1 MTTST
6 EPLATGQDSVT
17 EALETATAA
26 PPRRRTRLIAAAVIV
41 PIVLVLAVFGLG
53 LNRQQNRQPTSGPAP
68 DFTLT
73 TFDGQQ
79 IRLSELRGKV
89 VLINFW
95 ASWCVPCHQE
105 APELE
110 AAWQRYKDRGVVF
123 VGVAWSDFE
132 RDAKAFIAK
141 YSNTYPNGLDLRTK
155 ISDLYG
161 ITGVPET
168 FIVDRQGIVRHFV
181 PQALT
186 EKQIVEFIEPLL
198 AQ

>member
-1 MTTST
+1 MST
-6 EPLATGQDSVT
+6 NAESLPVVQ
-17 EALETATAA
+17 EAADPASGA
-26 PPRRRTRLIAAAVIV
+26 PNRRRSRLIAAVVVV
-41 PIVLVLAVFGLG
+41 PIVLVVALFGLG
-53 LNRQQNRQPTSGPAP
+53 LNRQQNRQPISGPAP

-73 TFDGQQ
+73 SFDGQQ
-79 IRLSELRGKV
+79 IRLSDLRGKV
-89 VLINFW
+89 VLVNFW
-95 ASWCVPCHQE
+95 ASWCIPCHQE

-110 AAWQRYKDRGVVF
+110 AAWQQYKDMGVVF

-132 RDAKAFIAK
+132 RDAKAFITK

-168 FIVDRQGIVRHFV
+168 FIIDRQGDVRHFV
-181 PQALT
+181 PQALDR
-186 EKQIVEFIEPLL
+186 KQIAEFIEPLL